1 MSNCR
6 RLARVGISS
15 LCLVLILTLVGHT
28 LGVTSGQGTAS
39 GNGSPVVGTSLAE
52 ASTQNSLRA
61 PVAAIRLQGESAPGE
76 VVTLRGTD
84 STGASSY
91 RWIQTHGDP
100 VKIEDPAGSTL
111 RVKIPEQGPP
121 LGFSLVVANSRGM
134 DVASIQFPDR
144 AGNGSLAE
152 SRPPHADAGDD
163 QIGIVG
169 RQITL
174 NGSRSEPRNEIGYRW
189 IQIGGPRVRL
199 EMSEGYTYSFV
210 PQAPGIY
217 EFALVV
223 ARGSEISP
231 ADLITV
237 SIGNPASPFGID
249 PPRDTPEA
257 LQDVARSAIAQ
268 VPGGLESGTQLA
280 SAFEDVA
287 DRMDLYRCY
296 AEVYGELSRR
306 LDAILPSDA
315 VRRGIWDER
324 LFIPLTAR
332 IVDGVRRDGLDLR
345 RAETHAEAMTT
356 AQRARLAEMFRTIS
370 RGFRATRPGP

>member
-1 MSNCR
+1 
-6 RLARVGISS
+6 V
-15 LCLVLILTLVGHT
+15 
-28 LGVTSGQGTAS
+28 AS
-39 GNGSPVVGTSLAE
+39 
-52 ASTQNSLRA
+52 
-61 PVAAIRLQGESAPGE
+61 IRLEGESAPGE
-76 VVTLRGTD
+76 VVTLMGTE

-91 RWIQTHGDP
+91 RWIQTRGEP
-100 VKIEDPAGSTL
+100 VKIEDPAGPTL
-111 RVKIPEQGPP
+111 RVKIPDQGPP
-121 LGFSLVVANSRGM
+121 LGFSLVVANSRGT
-134 DVASIQFPDR
+134 DVASVSVPDR
-144 AGNGSLAE
+144 APSGTLAE
-152 SRPPHADAGDD
+152 SRPPRADAGDD

-231 ADLITV
+231 ADPITV

-257 LQDVARSAIAQ
+257 LQDVARSALSQ
-268 VPGGLESGTQLA
+268 VPGGLESGGSLA
-280 SAFEDVA
+280 AAFEDVA

-306 LDAILPSDA
+306 LDAILPGDA
-315 VRRGIWDER
+315 ARRGIWDER

-332 IVDGVRRDGLDLR
+332 IIDGVRRDGLDLR
-345 RAETHAEAMTT
+345 RAETHAEALTT
-356 AQRARLAEMFRTIS
+356 AQRARLAELFRIIS

>member
-1 MSNCR
+1 MDG
-6 RLARVGISS
+6 A
-15 LCLVLILTLVGHT
+15 
-28 LGVTSGQGTAS
+28 
-39 GNGSPVVGTSLAE
+39 SLAE
-52 ASTQNSLRA
+52 GTARNASRA
-61 PVAAIRLQGESAPGE
+61 PVAVIRLQGVSAPGE

-84 STGASSY
+84 STGANSY
-91 RWIQTHGDP
+91 RWVQTQGKP
-100 VKIEDPAGSTL
+100 VKIDDPAGPTL
-111 RVKIPEQGPP
+111 RLKIPEQGPA
-121 LGFSLVVANSRGM
+121 LGFSLAVANSHGI
-134 DVASIQFPDR
+134 DVASVSVPDR
-144 AGNGSLAE
+144 APNGSLAE
-152 SRPPHADAGDD
+152 SHPPHADAGDD

-199 EMSEGYTYSFV
+199 EMAEGYTYSFV

-223 ARGSEISP
+223 AKGSEISP
-231 ADLITV
+231 ADPITV

-257 LQDVARSAIAQ
+257 LQDVARSAISQ
-268 VPGGLESGTQLA
+268 VPGGLESGASLA
-280 SAFEDVA
+280 AAFEDVA

-306 LDAILPSDA
+306 LDAILPGDA

-332 IVDGVRRDGLDLR
+332 IIDGVRRDGLDLR
-345 RAETHAEAMTT
+345 RAETHAEALTT
-356 AQRARLAEMFRTIS
+356 AQRARLAELFRTIS
-370 RGFRATRPGP
+370 RGFRATRPSP